1 MIHGTHRVTA
11 PAQELAQAISRADTS
26 EVMEIAEKHV
36 QVTRDRLSLW
46 VFGMGIVLVLVV
58 WRCLPKPRGR
68 SRREPEIPKH

>member
-46 VFGMGIVLVLVV
+46 VLGMGIVLVLVV
-58 WRCLPKPRGR
+58 WRCLPKPRDR
-68 SRREPEIPKH
+68 SPREPEIPKH